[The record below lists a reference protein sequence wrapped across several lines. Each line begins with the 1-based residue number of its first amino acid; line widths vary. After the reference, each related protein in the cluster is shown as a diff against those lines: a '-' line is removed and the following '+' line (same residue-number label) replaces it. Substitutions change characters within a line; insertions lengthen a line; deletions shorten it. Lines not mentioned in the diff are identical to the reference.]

1 MIHKARQKEIHK
13 AVTETLRKVD
23 FFNDSSMD
31 ITAISGKLDVCLV
44 PIEHDIMTAIKRNG
58 KPAPGYFEVLL
69 INGEERNVIYY
80 DVALSEQQKNFV
92 LVHELGHFVL
102 KHTQQC
108 PMGEDEAN
116 FFAENI
122 LMKMGIASVVQSNM
136 EQTEYK
142 AIVGLGVM
150 LLASFILWAVKHGN
164 KISIEYKGGDAM
176 QTEEKS
182 SR

>member
-1 MIHKARQKEIHK
+1 MIHKARQKEIQK
-13 AVTETLRKVD
+13 AVTDTLGKVA

-92 LVHELGHFVL
+92 L

-108 PMGEDEAN
+108 PMGEEEAN

-142 AIVGLGVM
+142 AIVGIGVM
-150 LLASFILWAVKHGN
+150 LLASFILWTVKHGK
-164 KISIEYKGGDAM
+164 KISIEDKGGDAM

-182 SR
+182 S